1 MFKKEYILLILSVF
15 TFLYV
20 LFAIVKGTLLYPIS
34 FEWYQMVWVFILGL
48 PLVNSAQI
56 IVNRDDINLHYWIAI
71 VFNILTIAFIM
82 KQYKIPLF

>member
-1 MFKKEYILLILSVF
+1 MLKKKYFLLTLSVF
-15 TFLYV
+15 TFLCV
-20 LFAIVKGTLLYPIS
+20 LFAILNGTLLYPIS